1 MKRLFLVTLL
11 MGLLVLFVGCATEPE
26 GVVLP
31 YPEEGNQYRMSEVCQ
46 YLQNEGYDVHGV
58 VNYTV
63 YSDDIED
70 LLNIIPPLVRGPIET
85 FLNNGVTIEF
95 EANSLCNP
103 PNN

>member
-11 MGLLVLFVGCATEPE
+11 MGLLVLFVGCATESE

-46 YLQNEGYDVHGV
+46 YLQNEGYDVRGV

-63 YSDDIED
+63 YPDDLED
-70 LLNIIPPLVRGPIET
+70 LLDTIPPLVRTPIET
-85 FLNNGVTIEF
+85 YLNNGVTIEF
-95 EANSLCNP
+95 EANGLCNTL
-103 PNN
+103 NN